1 MDIEYKKLLPLNVKD
16 ATVVI
21 GFPTSGLVGSIA
33 ASYLT
38 SKLGM
43 KMVGFYSSD
52 KLPPITAIH
61 DYKPMPPI
69 RVYAAPKR
77 NLVVV
82 LSEIIVPVSISNE
95 MAEHIA
101 KLAEDVKAPM
111 VVALGGMG
119 MHEEP
124 DAVYAV
130 CTDERLLNELTK
142 RKLVKKVKEG
152 ATTGVV
158 GMLLF
163 PKLLKMPALALLGES
178 DTERADPEAAV
189 RVLKIL
195 SKLLDIKV
203 DTRELEKEAR
213 ILSAGAKESVIKSKI
228 LKKKLGSMYG

>member
-1 MDIEYKKLLPLNVKD
+1 MEIEYKKLSPLNVKD

-69 RVYAAPKR
+69 RVYASPKK

-101 KLAEDVKAPM
+101 KLSEDVKAPM
-111 VVALGGMG
+111 VIALGGMS

-142 RKLVKKVKEG
+142 RKLVKRDRRVWTMNGLEAMLSRSPDRFWLQRM
-152 ATTGVV
+152 AT
-158 GMLLF
+158 L
-163 PKLLKMPALALLGES
+163 
-178 DTERADPEAAV
+178 R
-189 RVLKIL
+189 
-195 SKLLDIKV
+195 
-203 DTRELEKEAR
+203 
-213 ILSAGAKESVIKSKI
+213 
-228 LKKKLGSMYG
+228 

>member
-1 MDIEYKKLLPLNVKD
+1 MDIEYRQLHPLKAKD

-43 KMVGFYSSD
+43 KMVGFYSSG

-69 RVYAAPKR
+69 RVYSSPKR

-82 LSEIIVPVSISNE
+82 LSEIVVPVSVSQE

-101 KLAEDVKAPM
+101 KLASDVKAPM
-111 VVALGGMG
+111 VVALGGMN

-124 DAVYAV
+124 DSVYAV
-130 CTDERLLNELTK
+130 STDERLLNELTK

-152 ATTGVV
+152 ATTGVIGV
-158 GMLLF
+158 LLF
-163 PKLLKMPALALLGES
+163 PEVLKMPALALLGES
-178 DTERADPEAAV
+178 DKERADPDAAV

-203 DTRELEKEAR
+203 DTKELENEAK
-213 ILSAGAKESVIKSKI
+213 ILSAGAKESAIKSKI